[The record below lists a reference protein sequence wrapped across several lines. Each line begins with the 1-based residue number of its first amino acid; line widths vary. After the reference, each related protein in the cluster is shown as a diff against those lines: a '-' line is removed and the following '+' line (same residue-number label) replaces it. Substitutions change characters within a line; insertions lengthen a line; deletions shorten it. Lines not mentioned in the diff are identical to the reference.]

1 MRSLSVGAVIV
12 ALLLSAVALSGAT
25 AIEHADTV
33 ADHVVDMSSWSATR
47 IAAYRNRAPLK
58 QKPEAILRIPSIG
71 LVVPVFAGTS
81 PEILDQAAGR
91 IERTSPFGASGNTG
105 IAAHRD
111 GFFRAL
117 RNVKVGDVL
126 QVDLPDATVS
136 YRIVSTRIVDPS
148 ETGVLRATTE
158 PTITLVTCYPFY
170 FAGSA
175 PQRFIV
181 RATRAPNAEDI
192 RLSRAH
198 G

>member
-1 MRSLSVGAVIV
+1 MRPVRLATVAWLLSV
-12 ALLLSAVALSGAT
+12 VALSGDG
-25 AIEHADTV
+25 AIGHADAI
-33 ADHVVDMSSWSATR
+33 ADHVVDMSAWSATR
-47 IAAYRNRAPLK
+47 IAAYRKRVPLK
-58 QKPEAILRIPSIG
+58 RKPEAVLRIPSIG

-81 PEILDQAAGR
+81 PEILDQGAGR

-111 GFFRAL
+111 GFFRGL
-117 RNVKVGDVL
+117 RDVKVGDVL
-126 QVDLPDATVS
+126 QVDLPEATVS
-136 YRIVSTRIVDPS
+136 YQIVSTRVVDPS
-148 ETGVLRATTE
+148 ETRVLRATTE

-181 RATRAPNAEDI
+181 RATRAPDAEEI
-192 RLSRAH
+192 RLSRAR

>member
-1 MRSLSVGAVIV
+1 MMAWLLSVA
-12 ALLLSAVALSGAT
+12 ALSGDGAMG
-25 AIEHADTV
+25 HADTI

-47 IAAYRNRAPLK
+47 IAAYRKRVPLQ
-58 QKPEAILRIPSIG
+58 QKPEAMLRIPSVG

-111 GFFRAL
+111 GFFRVL
-117 RNVKVGDVL
+117 RDVKVGDVL
-126 QVDLPDATVS
+126 QVDLPEATVS
-136 YRIVSTRIVDPS
+136 YRIVSTRVVDPS
-148 ETGVLRATTE
+148 ETSVLRATAE

-181 RATRAPNAEDI
+181 RAMRAPNAEEI
-192 RLSRAH
+192 RLSRARD
-198 G
+198 